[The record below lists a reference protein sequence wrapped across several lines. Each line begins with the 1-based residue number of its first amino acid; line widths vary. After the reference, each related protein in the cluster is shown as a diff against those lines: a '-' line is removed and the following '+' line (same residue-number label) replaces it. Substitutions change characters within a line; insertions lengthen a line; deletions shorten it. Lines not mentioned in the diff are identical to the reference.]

1 MSRVGKLPIK
11 IPQDVS
17 VTINGTTIKV
27 TGPKGCIEKSFA
39 GNIKFEMQ
47 ENHLLVLRNGVTQFD
62 LAMWGTARSIIQNAV
77 VGVTQGFTKELEV
90 SPYRCSLRTGESY
103 SKTSG
108 GKSKS
113 KAGYICLDLGKS
125 HNTWVEIPSH
135 ISVDSVEHVARD
147 KKTSIKLSAIDK
159 EKLGFFASSL
169 IKQRPLNPYK
179 GHGIRPKE
187 QKVVLKEIK
196 KQK

>member
-11 IPQDVS
+11 IPQGVS
-17 VTINGTTIKV
+17 VTIHGTSVKV
-27 TGPKGCIEKSFA
+27 VGPKGFLERSFA
-39 GNIKFEMQ
+39 GNISFEIREDQ
-47 ENHLLVLRNGVTQFD
+47 LFVLRNGITQFD
-62 LAMWGTARSIIQNAV
+62 LAMWGTARSIIQNAII
-77 VGVTQGFTKELEV
+77 GVTQGFAKELEV
-90 SPYRCSLRTGESY
+90 SPYRCSLRVGESY
-103 SKTSG
+103 FKISG
-108 GKSKS
+108 DKSKS
-113 KAGYICLDLGKS
+113 KTGYIYLDLGKS
-125 HNTWVEIPSH
+125 HSTWMEIPAH

-147 KKTSIKLSAIDK
+147 KRTSIKLSAIDK

>member
-1 MSRVGKLPIK
+1 MSRIGKLPIK
-11 IPQDVS
+11 IPHGVVVAIKGSS
-17 VTINGTTIKV
+17 VKI

-39 GNIKFEMQ
+39 GKLSFEIQ
-47 ENHLLVLRNGVTQFD
+47 EDHILVVKNGITQFD
-62 LAMWGTARSIIQNAV
+62 VAMWGTARSIIQSAV
-77 VGVTQGFTKELEV
+77 IGVTGGFSKELEV
-90 SPYRCSLRTGESY
+90 SPYRCSLRVGESY
-103 SKTSG
+103 FKMSG
-108 GKSKS
+108 DKSKS
-113 KAGYICLDLGKS
+113 KSGYIYMDLGKS
-125 HNTWVEIPSH
+125 HSTWIEIPNH

-147 KKTSIKLSAIDK
+147 KKTSIKLSSIDK